1 MSLSP
6 FSLCTLP
13 DHALLEGLRAH
24 AARDCGLEAD
34 LLVHLGEVDARKL
47 HLAQG
52 FHSLFIYCVEVL
64 HFSESVAFQR
74 IGAARAA
81 RAFPLILERV
91 RSGELHLSGLRL
103 LVPHLTQANHVE
115 LLDRARHRSKRAIE
129 EMLADRAPKPDVRAE
144 VRRVVEPSVASAAL
158 DLEASPRS
166 PALEPEAPAPDPA
179 TGRTTLV
186 PAATSSRP
194 EVARP
199 STEPLGES
207 RYKIQF
213 TAGPE
218 AYAKLCQAQALLCH
232 QIPDGDL
239 AQLFERAL
247 DALLRETR
255 RTRFAETSRPR
266 AERTELEDS
275 PGPASRHIPAAIRRA
290 VVARDGERCTFVAHG
305 RRCAARD
312 ALEFHHVVPFARSK
326 RHLAQEITLRCR
338 AHNGYAATQDFG
350 AEHMARFQRRDRAPT
365 VASPGAS
372 CGAAGS
378 QPPASARE
386 GAPGLPARDRIEP
399 RDPHGRPLEPS
410 VLRE

>member
-1 MSLSP
+1 VSLSP
-6 FSLCTLP
+6 FSLRTTP
-13 DHALLEGLRAH
+13 DHVLLADLQRLAASH
-24 AARDCGLEAD
+24 AELEAE

-52 FHSLFIYCVEVL
+52 FSSLFAYCLEVL

-129 EMLADRAPKPDVRAE
+129 EMLADRAPKPDAPAA
-144 VRRVVEPSVASAAL
+144 VRRMIQPAAAPAAL
-158 DLEASPRS
+158 EF
-166 PALEPEAPAPDPA
+166 
-179 TGRTTLV
+179 
-186 PAATSSRP
+186 PAATPSPAAESVARRPMPCPAPCRP
-194 EVARP
+194 EAERP
-199 STEPLGES
+199 SSEPLGES
-207 RYKIQF
+207 RYRIQF
-213 TAGPE
+213 TSGPA
-218 AYAKLCQAQALLCH
+218 AYAKLCQAQALLRH

-239 AQLFERAL
+239 ARLFERAL
-247 DALLRETR
+247 DALLREAR
-255 RTRFAETSRPR
+255 RTKFAETSSPR
-266 AERTELEDS
+266 AKRADVEVSL
-275 PGPASRHIPAAIRRA
+275 GPESRHIPAAIRRA

-326 RHLAQEITLRCR
+326 RHRVQEIELRCR
-338 AHNGYAATQDFG
+338 AHNGYAASQDFG
-350 AEHMARFQRRDRAPT
+350 AEHMARFRRERAST
-365 VASPGAS
+365 ATGPGAS
-372 CGAAGS
+372 RGPDEPRA
-378 QPPASARE
+378 PASTRE
-386 GAPGLPARDRIEP
+386 A
-399 RDPHGRPLEPS
+399 PHGGQPDPS